1 MARRLVP
8 ARVRMMAAM
17 LRLIVWLAAM
27 ACVPALATPLCAQP
41 APHTRPAASQRIAL
55 VTGSTDGLGRE
66 VARRLAGAGAHV
78 IVHGRN
84 AERGRALVAEIAAAG
99 TGSARFYAADFASLD
114 EVRRLADQVLHD
126 YDRLDL
132 LVNNAGIFLRDDR
145 RVSSDGHELTFA
157 VNYLAGYL
165 LTHRLVPL
173 LEKGR
178 APRIVNVSSRSAAPI
193 DFGDV
198 MLQRGYTGYRAYS
211 QSKLAQVMFTVDM
224 ATELQSKGIVV
235 QAVHPATGMDTNMIA
250 SVGLTPRS
258 TVDEGAAAVMR
269 VIASDAPS
277 GSYFLGQ
284 QVATPHAQAADPE
297 ARRQL
302 RDVSR
307 KLTGVP

>member
-1 MARRLVP
+1 
-8 ARVRMMAAM
+8 MMCGM
-17 LRLIVWLAAM
+17 PTLFVWLVAGVLLAAG
-27 ACVPALATPLCAQP
+27 ATPVTAQATAPATPLAM
-41 APHTRPAASQRIAL
+41 QRIAL

-66 VARRLAGAGAHV
+66 LARRLAAEGAHV

-84 AERGRALVAEIAAAG
+84 RERGQALVDEIATAG
-99 TGSARFYAADFASLD
+99 KGSARFYAADFASLD
-114 EVRRLADQVLHD
+114 EVRRLAADITRD
-126 YDRLDL
+126 YTRLDL

-145 RVSSDGHELTFA
+145 RVSRDGDELTFA

-165 LTHRLVPL
+165 LTHRLLPL

-193 DFGDV
+193 DFSDV
-198 MLQRGYTGYRAYS
+198 MMERGYTGYRAYS
-211 QSKLAQVMFTVDM
+211 QSKLAQVMFTIDM
-224 ATELQSKGIVV
+224 AAELKPKGIVV

-250 SVGLTPRS
+250 SVGLTPRT
-258 TVDEGAAAVMR
+258 TVDEGAAAVMH
-269 VIASDAPS
+269 VIATDAPS

-284 QVATPHAQAADPE
+284 QVGTPHAQAADAE

-302 RDVSR
+302 RELSR